1 MVIFYTASWFGK
13 TKYQKE
19 YDLVR
24 QTIKQFEVKL
34 IGTEEGNYQH
44 VLDEPTREK
53 LKDNPK
59 LLHYEAIRQGI
70 HLAEAVI
77 IEVSNED
84 FQLGHEASLTISEKK
99 PVLCLSVNEDL
110 SKRIY
115 NDFFFAAK
123 YSRANIRKVIQ
134 DFLAK
139 AKALSLTRRFNLFLY
154 PHQADYLAKVSK
166 REGMN
171 QSEYLRHLINLD
183 KRGKQV

>member
-13 TKYQKE
+13 QKYQKE

-34 IGTEEGNYQH
+34 IGTEAGNYQQ
-44 VLDEPTREK
+44 VLDEKTREK

-84 FQLGHEASLTISEKK
+84 FQLGHEASLTIAEKK

-110 SKRIY
+110 SQRIF
-115 NDFFFAAK
+115 NDYFFGAK
-123 YSRANIRKVIQ
+123 YTAKTIKPIIQ

-139 AKALSLTRRFNLFLY
+139 ARALSLTRRFNLFLY
-154 PHQADYLAKVSK
+154 PHQVDYLAKASQEK
-166 REGMN
+166 GMN

>member
-13 TKYQKE
+13 QKYQKE

-24 QTIKQFEVKL
+24 QTIKQFDVKL
-34 IGTEEGNYQH
+34 IGTEEGNYQQ
-44 VLDEPTREK
+44 VLDKKTREK
-53 LKDNPK
+53 LKDSPK
-59 LLHYEAIRQGI
+59 LLHYEAVRQGI

-84 FQLGHEASLTISEKK
+84 FQLGHEASLAIIEKK

-115 NDFFFAAK
+115 NDYFFGAK
-123 YSRANIRKVIQ
+123 YTDRNIKGIIQ

-139 AKALSLTRRFNLFLY
+139 ARALALTRRFNLFLY
-154 PHQADYLAKVSK
+154 PHQIDYLIQASK
-166 REGMN
+166 GEGMN
-171 QSEYLRHLINLD
+171 MSEYVRHLINLD
-183 KRGKQV
+183 KRSKQL

>member
-13 TKYQKE
+13 QKYQKE

-24 QTIKQFEVKL
+24 QTIKQFDVKL
-34 IGTEEGNYQH
+34 IGTEEGNYQQ

-84 FQLGHEASLTISEKK
+84 FQLGHEAGLTIAEKK

-110 SKRIY
+110 SKRIF
-115 NDFFFAAK
+115 NDYFFGAK
-123 YSRANIRKVIQ
+123 YNRTNVKPIIQ
-134 DFLAK
+134 NFLAR
-139 AKALSLTRRFNLFLY
+139 ARVLSLTRRFNLFLY
-154 PHQADYLAKVSK
+154 PHQIDYLTKASK

-171 QSEYLRHLINLD
+171 MSEYLRHLINLD
-183 KRGKQV
+183 KRGKQT

>member
-13 TKYQKE
+13 QKYQKE

-24 QTIKQFEVKL
+24 QTIKQFDVKL
-34 IGTEEGNYQH
+34 IGTEEGNYQQ
-44 VLDEPTREK
+44 VLDEKTREK

-84 FQLGHEASLTISEKK
+84 FQLGHEASLTIAEKK
-99 PVLCLSVNEDL
+99 PVLCLSIHEDL
-110 SKRIY
+110 SKRIF
-115 NDFFFAAK
+115 NDYFFGAK
-123 YSRANIRKVIQ
+123 YNRSNVKSIIQ
-134 DFLAK
+134 DFLVR

-154 PHQADYLAKVSK
+154 PHQLDYLTKASK

-171 QSEYLRHLINLD
+171 MSEYLRHLINLD
-183 KRGKQV
+183 KRGKQT